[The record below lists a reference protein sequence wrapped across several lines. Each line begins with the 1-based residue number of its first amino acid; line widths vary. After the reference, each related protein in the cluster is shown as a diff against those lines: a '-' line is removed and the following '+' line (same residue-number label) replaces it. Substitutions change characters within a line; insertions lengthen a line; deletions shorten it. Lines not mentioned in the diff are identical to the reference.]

1 MEILYQVLLV
11 FSFQSP
17 LPIYHTSHQMSTV
30 IFILSQNRDFRLHF
44 CYYQLSYQV
53 VYLYQ
58 NLTIK
63 IITHTPLLHV
73 TYTPDSPLYFVC
85 VYMQPAPTLFLCVC
99 VIILIV
105 SSLPL
110 FVCLRV
116 KCLMHTGF
124 VGQCDETSI
133 PYCILGYRVYRII
146 ITILIVTSNTS
157 DSSAVGAGI
166 KCMASTRF
174 SNNLQLYTHNK
185 KYSKEFS
192 KKT

>member
-30 IFILSQNRDFRLHF
+30 IFILSQNRDFRLHFLSQNRDFRLHF

-73 TYTPDSPLYFVC
+73 TYTPDSPLYFCVRIYVASSNFIFVRVC
-85 VYMQPAPTLFLCVC
+85 NYFNSQLTPAFCVSAC
-99 VIILIV
+99 KMLDAYW
-105 SSLPL
+105 
-110 FVCLRV
+110 VCGLV
-116 KCLMHTGF
+116 
-124 VGQCDETSI
+124 
-133 PYCILGYRVYRII
+133 
-146 ITILIVTSNTS
+146 
-157 DSSAVGAGI
+157 
-166 KCMASTRF
+166 
-174 SNNLQLYTHNK
+174 
-185 KYSKEFS
+185 
-192 KKT
+192 

>member
-1 MEILYQVLLV
+1 MYIEILYQVLLV

-17 LPIYHTSHQMSTV
+17 LSLYHTSHQMSTV

-73 TYTPDSPLYFVC
+73 TYTPDSPPYFVC

-110 FVCLRV
+110 FVCVQNAGLFISRLHRSDFCIRRMQQYTLGLWV
-116 KCLMHTGF
+116 SVMKLVLSIAYQDIGF
-124 VGQCDETSI
+124 
-133 PYCILGYRVYRII
+133 
-146 ITILIVTSNTS
+146 IV
-157 DSSAVGAGI
+157 
-166 KCMASTRF
+166 
-174 SNNLQLYTHNK
+174 
-185 KYSKEFS
+185 
-192 KKT
+192 